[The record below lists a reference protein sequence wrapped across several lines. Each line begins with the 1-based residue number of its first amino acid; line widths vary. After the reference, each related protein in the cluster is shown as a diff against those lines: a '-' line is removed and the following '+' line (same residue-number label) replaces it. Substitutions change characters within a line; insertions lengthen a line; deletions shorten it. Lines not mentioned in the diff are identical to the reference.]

1 MDNETTIIRVPIPAG
16 TVDLLDP
23 EVIEREVRR
32 GQELNRIQQERD
44 GRTTTPGQQEQR
56 QHPPEP
62 PREEGKHRFL
72 GGTCVDCGHPF
83 DEICTPN
90 LPANQS

>member
-32 GQELNRIQQERD
+32 GQELNRIQQE
-44 GRTTTPGQQEQR
+44 QQ
-56 QHPPEP
+56 QHPP
-62 PREEGKHRFL
+62 
-72 GGTCVDCGHPF
+72 
-83 DEICTPN
+83 TPESVS
-90 LPANQS
+90 ATRTQS

>member
-1 MDNETTIIRVPIPAG
+1 MDDTKTVIRVPIPAG

-44 GRTTTPGQQEQR
+44 GRATTPGQHEQR
-56 QHPPEP
+56 QCPTTPRIAAPQGPETQP
-62 PREEGKHRFL
+62 QPK
-72 GGTCVDCGHPF
+72 
-83 DEICTPN
+83 
-90 LPANQS
+90 S